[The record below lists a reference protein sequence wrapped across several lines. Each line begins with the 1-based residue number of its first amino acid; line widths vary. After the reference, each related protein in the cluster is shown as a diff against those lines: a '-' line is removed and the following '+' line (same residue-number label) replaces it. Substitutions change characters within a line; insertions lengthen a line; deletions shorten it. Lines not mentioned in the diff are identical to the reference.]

1 MIRMIMGMGLAA
13 WCISGTSAFTK
24 AHDPN
29 IDLKVEQIAAIHV
42 PTGCASVVE
51 YDDGAFVKA
60 FITDPLCLPFGVTK
74 RFVPSSE
81 DDFLAPDPLQAAI
94 KGQ

>member
-13 WCISGTSAFTK
+13 WCFSGSTVLAK

-42 PTGCASVVE
+42 PTGCASVVV
-51 YDDGAFVKA
+51 YDDGAFVQA
-60 FITDPLCLPFGVTK
+60 FITDPSCLPFGVTR
-74 RFVPSSE
+74 RFVPSKE
-81 DDFLAPDPLQAAI
+81 RDFLAPDPVQAAI
-94 KGQ
+94 KDP